1 MLAKSLR
8 ATRLFRQFA
17 LLLRVFCEQATGFH
31 REIPMTEDTIKRRAK
46 GLDRA
51 FDILDFL
58 REIGQPL
65 RPNDI
70 AHGIGSPK
78 STVYEL
84 VASLLERRILE
95 PVGKDGHVYLG
106 RQLYFLGQA
115 HLRHFDL
122 TREADHA
129 LQAIVS
135 QTRETAQMCLLNG
148 RKYTVALMREGQR
161 HFRISSD
168 IGENAAIPWTAS
180 GRLLLGHLSDE
191 QIVDLID
198 PKDFILPDGSRLA
211 LDVFLA
217 QIRQANADGF
227 FSFDSVADT
236 FTHCFAAPV
245 RDAQGLC
252 IATLCIVAP
261 RSDAIKN
268 YNDYRQVL
276 IENANSL
283 ARRINE

>member
-1 MLAKSLR
+1 
-8 ATRLFRQFA
+8 
-17 LLLRVFCEQATGFH
+17 
-31 REIPMTEDTIKRRAK
+31 MTEDTIKRRAK

-58 REIGQPL
+58 KEIGQPL

-70 AHGIGSPK
+70 ANGIGSPK

-122 TREADHA
+122 SREADQA
-129 LQAIVS
+129 LQEIVS
-135 QTRETAQMCLLNG
+135 QTHETAQMCLLNG
-148 RKYTVALMREGQR
+148 RKYTVALMKEGER
-161 HFRISSD
+161 HFRISSN
-168 IGENAAIPWTAS
+168 IGENAPIPWTAS
-180 GRLLLGHLSDE
+180 GRLLLGHLSNE
-191 QIVDLID
+191 QIVELID
-198 PKDFILPDGSRLA
+198 EHDFILPDGQRLP
-211 LDVFLA
+211 LETFLQ
-217 QIRQANADGF
+217 QIRTASAEGF

-245 RDAQGLC
+245 RDELGVC
-252 IATLCIVAP
+252 ICTLCIVAP
-261 RSDAIKN
+261 RADAQTH
-268 YNDYRQVL
+268 YQEYRRVL
-276 IENANSL
+276 IDSANRL
-283 ARRINE
+283 ARRIND

>member
-1 MLAKSLR
+1 MES
-8 ATRLFRQFA
+8 T
-17 LLLRVFCEQATGFH
+17 T
-31 REIPMTEDTIKRRAK
+31 MTEDTIKRRAR

-58 REIGQPL
+58 KEKGTPL
-65 RPNDI
+65 RPNEI
-70 AHGIGSPK
+70 ASGIGSPK

-84 VASLLERRILE
+84 VSSLLERRILE
-95 PVGKDGHVYLG
+95 TVGKDGHVYLG

-115 HLRHFDL
+115 HLRHFDF
-122 TREADHA
+122 TREAEVS
-129 LQAIVS
+129 LCEIVD

-148 RKYTVALMREGQR
+148 RKYTVALMKEGAR

-168 IGENAAIPWTAS
+168 IGEDAPIPWTAS
-180 GRLLLGHLSDE
+180 GRLLLGHLSDQE
-191 QIVDLID
+191 IIDLID
-198 PKDFILPDGSRLA
+198 HDDFILPGGERLS
-211 LDVFLA
+211 LEQFLGE
-217 QIRQANADGF
+217 IRQAGLDGF

-245 RDAQGLC
+245 KDPGGVA

-261 RSDAIKN
+261 RADAKKN
-268 YNDYRQVL
+268 YNDYRRVL
-276 IENANSL
+276 IDSANSL

>member
-1 MLAKSLR
+1 MLD
-8 ATRLFRQFA
+8 
-17 LLLRVFCEQATGFH
+17 
-31 REIPMTEDTIKRRAK
+31 DTIKRRAK

-58 REIGQPL
+58 KEKGQPL
-65 RPNDI
+65 RPNEI
-70 AHGIGSPK
+70 AAGIGSPK

-95 PVGKDGHVYLG
+95 SVGKDGHVYLG

-122 TREADHA
+122 TREADHF
-129 LQAIVS
+129 LQEIVS
-135 QTRETAQMCLLNG
+135 KTHETAQMCLLNG
-148 RKYTVALMREGQR
+148 RKYTVALMKEGER

-168 IGENAAIPWTAS
+168 IGENAPIPWTAS
-180 GRLLLGHLSDE
+180 GRLLLAHLSDQE
-191 QIVDLID
+191 IVDLID
-198 PKDFILPDGSRLA
+198 ADDFILPDGSRLP
-211 LDVFLA
+211 LERFLKE
-217 QIRQANADGF
+217 IRQAGIDGF

-245 RDAQGLC
+245 KDDRGLC

-261 RSDAIKN
+261 RADAKKH
-268 YNDYRQVL
+268 YDHYRQVL
-276 IENANSL
+276 IDSANGL
-283 ARRINE
+283 ARRLHD

>member
-1 MLAKSLR
+1 M
-8 ATRLFRQFA
+8 
-17 LLLRVFCEQATGFH
+17 TG
-31 REIPMTEDTIKRRAK
+31 PKTAMTEDTIKRRAK

-58 REIGQPL
+58 KEIGQPL

-70 AHGIGSPK
+70 ASGIGSPK

-95 PVGKDGHVYLG
+95 TVGKDGHVYLG

-129 LQAIVS
+129 LQDIVS
-135 QTRETAQMCLLNG
+135 QTHETAQMCLLNG
-148 RKYTVALMREGQR
+148 RKYTVALMREGER

-168 IGENAAIPWTAS
+168 IGENAPIPWTAS
-180 GRLLLGHLSDE
+180 GRLLLGHLSDQ
-191 QIVDLID
+191 QIIDLID
-198 PKDFILPDGSRLA
+198 QDDFILPDGERLP
-211 LDVFLA
+211 LETFLA
-217 QIRQANADGF
+217 QIRQATLDGF

-245 RDAQGLC
+245 RDAQGIS

-261 RSDAIKN
+261 RADALKN
-268 YNDYRQVL
+268 YNDYRRVL
-276 IENANSL
+276 IDSANSL

>member
-1 MLAKSLR
+1 
-8 ATRLFRQFA
+8 
-17 LLLRVFCEQATGFH
+17 
-31 REIPMTEDTIKRRAK
+31 MTEDTIKRRAK

-51 FDILDFL
+51 FDILDYL
-58 REIGQPL
+58 KEVGQPL

-70 AHGIGSPK
+70 ASGIGSPK

-95 PVGKDGHVYLG
+95 SVGKEGHVYLG

-129 LQAIVS
+129 LQEIVS

-148 RKYTVALMREGQR
+148 RKYTVALMKEGER

-168 IGENAAIPWTAS
+168 IGENAPIPWTAS
-180 GRLLLGHLSDE
+180 GRLLLAHLSDQ
-191 QIVDLID
+191 QIIDLID
-198 PKDFILPDGSRLA
+198 HDDFILPDGLP
-211 LDVFLA
+211 LEVFLKE
-217 QIRQANADGF
+217 IRQAGIDGF

-245 RDAQGLC
+245 KDERGIC

-261 RSDAIKN
+261 RADAKTN
-268 YNDYRQVL
+268 YNDYRRVL
-276 IENANSL
+276 IESANNL
-283 ARRINE
+283 ARRIND

>member
-1 MLAKSLR
+1 MGEEPIR
-8 ATRLFRQFA
+8 
-17 LLLRVFCEQATGFH
+17 
-31 REIPMTEDTIKRRAK
+31 RRAR

-58 REIGQPL
+58 KEIGQPL
-65 RPNDI
+65 RPNEI
-70 AHGIGSPK
+70 ANAIGSPK

-84 VASLLERRILE
+84 VAALLERRILE

-122 TREADHA
+122 SREADQA
-129 LQAIVS
+129 LQEIVR

-148 RKYTVALMREGQR
+148 RKYTVALMKEGER
-161 HFRISSD
+161 HFRISSN
-168 IGENAAIPWTAS
+168 IGENAPIPWTAS
-180 GRLLLGHLSDE
+180 GRLLLAHMSDQ
-191 QIVDLID
+191 QIVELID
-198 PKDFILPDGSRLA
+198 DEDFLLPDGQRLP
-211 LDVFLA
+211 LEIFLG
-217 QIRQANADGF
+217 QIRQAGAAGF

-245 RDAQGLC
+245 KDSGGVA

-261 RSDAIKN
+261 RADAERN
-268 YNDYRQVL
+268 YDDYRRVL
-276 IENANSL
+276 IDSANSL

>member
-1 MLAKSLR
+1 
-8 ATRLFRQFA
+8 
-17 LLLRVFCEQATGFH
+17 
-31 REIPMTEDTIKRRAK
+31 MTEDTIKRRAR

-58 REIGQPL
+58 KEIGQPL
-65 RPNDI
+65 RPNEI
-70 AHGIGSPK
+70 ASGIGSPK

-129 LQAIVS
+129 LQEIVS
-135 QTRETAQMCLLNG
+135 QTHETAQMCLLNG
-148 RKYTVALMREGQR
+148 RKYTVALMKEGER
-161 HFRISSD
+161 HFRISSN
-168 IGENAAIPWTAS
+168 IGENAPIPWTAS
-180 GRLLLGHLSDE
+180 GRLLLGHLSNE
-191 QIVDLID
+191 QIVELID
-198 PKDFILPDGSRLA
+198 EHDFILPDGQRLP
-211 LDVFLA
+211 LETFLQ
-217 QIRQANADGF
+217 QIRTASAEGF

-245 RDAQGLC
+245 RDELGVC
-252 IATLCIVAP
+252 ICTLCIVAP
-261 RSDAIKN
+261 RADAQTH
-268 YNDYRQVL
+268 YQEYRRVL
-276 IENANSL
+276 IDSANRL
-283 ARRINE
+283 ARRIND